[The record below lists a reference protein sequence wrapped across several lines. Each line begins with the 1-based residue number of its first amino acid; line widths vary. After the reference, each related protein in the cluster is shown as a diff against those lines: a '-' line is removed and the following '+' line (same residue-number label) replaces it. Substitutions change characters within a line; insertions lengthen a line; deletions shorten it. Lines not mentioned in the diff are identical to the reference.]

1 MSPRETAPPFDAKT
15 RKDFNNFFCYLPG
28 GRYCEPD
35 FVTSRKAKK
44 TIVDLDKAATKLGI
58 DVVAI
63 STEMNEG
70 HSKVWEAIRMMQ
82 DKGDSPEARKIAE
95 EGEAIKQEAHK
106 KLIPLF
112 EEMLKLGYSPNE
124 LMG

>member
-1 MSPRETAPPFDAKT
+1 MVINILKTYAK
-15 RKDFNNFFCYLPG
+15 
-28 GRYCEPD
+28 GRYREPD

-95 EGEAIKQEAHK
+95 EVKNSIRV
-106 KLIPLF
+106 I
-112 EEMLKLGYSPNE
+112 SI
-124 LMG
+124 